1 MNRRSLHLAIG
12 VVFIMI
18 LTGILASPTPAHA
31 SPSAPAFQ
39 GCPPHGDNPTARIQA
54 LDLLKNRSTAPTQID
69 QSVTLKAMLA
79 SGNDVKRW
87 SDSDGA
93 TITGY
98 VIKVKP
104 GGLESVNCHAKSL
117 ARRDTHIEVALSMKD
132 TGKQAVVVEV
142 TPYWRAKMKTAGVDW
157 STHTLE
163 KTLLGHQVQFTGW
176 LFLDAEHENAAETT
190 RPGGA
195 HDWRGT
201 AWEIHPV
208 TGIKVLP

>member
-1 MNRRSLHLAIG
+1 
-12 VVFIMI
+12 VI
-18 LTGILASPTPAHA
+18 L
-31 SPSAPAFQ
+31 
-39 GCPPHGDNPTARIQA
+39 
-54 LDLLKNRSTAPTQID
+54 
-69 QSVTLKAMLA
+69 
-79 SGNDVKRW
+79 
-87 SDSDGA
+87 
-93 TITGY
+93 
-98 VIKVKP
+98 VKP

-117 ARRDTHIEVALSMKD
+117 ARRDTHIEVALSMKA

-142 TPYWRAKMKTAGVDW
+142 TPYWRAKMKAQGVDW
-157 STHTLE
+157 STHRLE
-163 KTLLGHQVQFTGW
+163 KTLRGHRVQFTGW